1 MKAKVKLLLAVSML
15 LVLVVVAGC
24 GGGSGGKR
32 QAGLTPEEVVKTF
45 FDAAKDKNY
54 SKAALYVAP
63 GASNKDE
70 LGDITPNS
78 NLLSVR
84 KVAQQGD
91 FAVVSATIQPEQN
104 SLNVTFKTVGLEKID
119 GEWYI
124 LDYDQIYQ
132 NAKYK
137 LLQQLMEKI

>member
-1 MKAKVKLLLAVSML
+1 VSLL

-32 QAGLTPEEVVKTF
+32 QAGLSPEEVVKTF
-45 FDAAKDKNY
+45 FDAAKANNY
-54 SKAALYVAP
+54 SEAALYVAP

-70 LGDITPNS
+70 LGDITANA
-78 NLLSVR
+78 NLLSVK

-91 FAVVSATIQPEQN
+91 YAVIAATIQPEQN
-104 SLNVTFKTVGLEKID
+104 SLNVIFKTVGLEKIN

-124 LDYDQIYQ
+124 LDYNQIYQ
-132 NAKYK
+132 DAKYK
-137 LLQQLMEKI
+137 VLQQLLQNI